1 MEATEIFSNADGS
14 IQFVEFFTEFTGQQV
29 LIGHNLETYQPNV
42 MREQFSF
49 LTSIPVPQGGT
60 TANHHFLVATPGFIA
75 AAGIAPDYEI
85 PVRFL
90 EPGIV
95 DEVAIV
101 GSDDMNFAA
110 SALPTDG
117 VNSLNDPG
125 SGGLLFA
132 AAATPTNFAGDI
144 GTIVPEPGA
153 GLVGIVAIACL
164 ALLSR
169 RVAPTAG

>member
-1 MEATEIFSNADGS
+1 LEATEIFSNADGS

-110 SALPTDG
+110 A
-117 VNSLNDPG
+117 
-125 SGGLLFA
+125 
-132 AAATPTNFAGDI
+132 
-144 GTIVPEPGA
+144 
-153 GLVGIVAIACL
+153 
-164 ALLSR
+164 ALLSC